1 MAEVTYN
8 LINQIPQKTTAGDTD
23 VLAIATSTG
32 VTNSITVSNLFN
44 KISGLRVDEI
54 LEAEQELY
62 AMIIKYANLPANAYQ
77 LKQVGDDIV
86 LFSEETLAHESK
98 GEGKEE

>member
-1 MAEVTYN
+1 MEYKLSN
-8 LINQIPQKTTAGDTD
+8 SQIKLLSCILEQKQNAKK
-23 VLAIATSTG
+23 LY
-32 VTNSITVSNLFN
+32 
-44 KISGLRVDEI
+44 DEI